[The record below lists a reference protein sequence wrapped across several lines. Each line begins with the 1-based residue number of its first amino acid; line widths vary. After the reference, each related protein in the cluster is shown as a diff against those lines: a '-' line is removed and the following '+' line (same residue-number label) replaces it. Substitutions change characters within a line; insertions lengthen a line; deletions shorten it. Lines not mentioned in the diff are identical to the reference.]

1 LRKRAKDNAV
11 LKGKCGS
18 VKGVQRF
25 GFILLI
31 PNRPA
36 WDSVVIVLSLGG
48 TALSAIG
55 LFMGLK
61 RLRRGVRRTAK
72 AM

>member
-1 LRKRAKDNAV
+1 VVGQANKLNRAERWLYNGLHTLDFSF
-11 LKGKCGS
+11 LYY
-18 VKGVQRF
+18 
-25 GFILLI
+25 
-31 PNRPA
+31 NRPA

-61 RLRRGVRRTAK
+61 RLRRVIQA
-72 AM
+72 